1 MPSKIQMDENLWFLY
16 VCLQN
21 SDFKSVSASGRFL
34 NGTSTETY
42 LRQIDFHAV
51 SDITN
56 LKPPAARMRYIR
68 LRRAIENGSLTGAHG
83 SPIPAGSNN
92 ARSRRRRR
100 RPSPIEEVRADHQQ
114 QVKGGDDDFG
124 VIQTRSGLN
133 IARATDR
140 NEKYTENDSTED
152 DSGDDA
158 PLIKRQTSIDSK
170 PMVTEPLPPS
180 SSQEPLPTL
189 ATGPVLNALATEQ
202 VPPALAIERVLPK
215 LEPLT
220 QMGGQQQQQ
229 PPPPEEPEVQILEV
243 RACVR

>member
-21 SDFKSVSASGRFL
+21 SDFKSVSVSSRFL
-34 NGTSTETY
+34 NGTSTETC
-42 LRQIDFHAV
+42 LQQIDFHAV

-83 SPIPAGSNN
+83 SPIPAGSNHP
-92 ARSRRRRR
+92 RSRRRRR

-133 IARATDR
+133 ITRATDR
-140 NEKYTENDSTED
+140 NEKYTGNDSTED

-158 PLIKRQTSIDSK
+158 PLIKRQTSVDSK
-170 PMVTEPLPPS
+170 PIVTEPLQPS
-180 SSQEPLPTL
+180 DSQGPLPAL
-189 ATGPVLNALATEQ
+189 ATGHTLPVLAAGQALPALATEQ
-202 VPPALAIERVLPK
+202 VLPK
-215 LEPLT
+215 VEPLT
-220 QMGGQQQQQ
+220 QMGEQQQS
-229 PPPPEEPEVQILEV
+229 PPPEEPEIQILKV